1 MKRMDFNFLRVI
13 LVILITNTKH
23 VLKLTSYIV
32 IITKDSKSFNV
43 PDLG

>member
-13 LVILITNTKH
+13 LVILITNTKY

-32 IITKDSKSFNV
+32 IIKLIYLT
-43 PDLG
+43 